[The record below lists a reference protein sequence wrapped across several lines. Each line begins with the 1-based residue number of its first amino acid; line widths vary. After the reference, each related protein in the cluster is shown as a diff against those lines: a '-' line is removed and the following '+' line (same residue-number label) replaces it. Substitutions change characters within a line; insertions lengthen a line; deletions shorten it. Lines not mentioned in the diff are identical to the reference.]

1 VENQRNNTM
10 EITHEN
16 GVNPYWIYSFAQK
29 LGGEVEGS
37 FLKIPSEVLEGTCYF
52 MKVSESIS
60 TFIID
65 AVFNQSLIFYLRNT
79 KNNFVTLHFDFTEG
93 DVVHILDNV
102 SNSVGRWD
110 YNVALFDSSLDA
122 DYIIKEGSK
131 TYSIAIHIDKRELRR
146 IFSGFP
152 QFRDILHSM
161 FDAEKNTFLRYG
173 RTSNKAWW
181 LINELRNTDQEDPL
195 YDIVVKSTVY
205 NLLSDY
211 LDQALNQEIL
221 LEKVVKEDL
230 VSIISSQSFLI
241 AQIETAFP
249 GIKELATRAMMSE
262 TKYKTLFR
270 KITGLSPNAFF
281 LQNKL
286 AYAKQMLET
295 GQYTIGEVTAH
306 YNFANASYFAD
317 QFKKLYGIPPK
328 DYLTHM

>member
-1 VENQRNNTM
+1 M

-16 GVNPYWIYSFAQK
+16 GVDPYWIYSFAQK
-29 LGGEVEGS
+29 MGGEVEGS
-37 FLKIPSEVLEGTCYF
+37 FLKIPAEVLEGTCYF
-52 MKVSESIS
+52 LKVSDTIS

-65 AVFNQSLIFYLRNT
+65 AVFNQPLTFHLSNT

-93 DVVHILDNV
+93 DAFHILDNV
-102 SNSVGRWD
+102 ANPVGRWE
-110 YNVALFDSSLDA
+110 YNVALYDSSLDA
-122 DYIIKEGSK
+122 DYVVKEGST
-131 TYSIAIHIDKRELRR
+131 TYSIDIHIDKKELRR
-146 IFSGFP
+146 ILSGFP
-152 QFRDILHSM
+152 QFRDVLNTM
-161 FDAEKNTFLRYG
+161 FDSEKNTFLRYG

-181 LINELRNTDQEDPL
+181 LINELRNTNQEDPL
-195 YDIVVKSTVY
+195 YDIIAKSTVY

-211 LDQALNQEIL
+211 LDQILNQEIL

-230 VSIISSQSFLI
+230 VAIIDSQSFLLNL
-241 AQIETAFP
+241 IESAFP
-249 GIKELATRAMMSE
+249 GIKDLAARAMMSE

-286 AYAKQMLET
+286 TYAKQMLET
-295 GQYTIGEVTAH
+295 GQHTISEVTAH

-317 QFKKLYGIPPK
+317 QFKKFYGIPPK

>member
-1 VENQRNNTM
+1 M

-16 GVNPYWIYSFAQK
+16 GVDPYWIYSFAQK
-29 LGGEVEGS
+29 LGGDVEGP
-37 FLKIPSEVLEGTCYF
+37 FLRIPSETVEGTFYF
-52 MKVSESIS
+52 LRVSDSIS
-60 TFIID
+60 TFIVD
-65 AVFNQSLIFYLRNT
+65 VVFNQSHIFHLRNT

-93 DVVHILDNV
+93 DAFHILDNV
-102 SNSVGRWD
+102 ANPVGRWE
-110 YNVALFDSSLDA
+110 YNVALYDSSLDA
-122 DYIIKEGSK
+122 DYVVKEGSA
-131 TYSIAIHIDKRELRR
+131 TYSIDIHIDKKELRR
-146 IFSGFP
+146 ILSGFP
-152 QFRDILHSM
+152 QFRDVLNTM
-161 FDAEKNTFLRYG
+161 FDADKNTFLRYG

-181 LINELRNTDQEDPL
+181 LINELRNTNQTDPL
-195 YDIVVKSTVY
+195 YDIIVKSTVY

-211 LDQALNQEIL
+211 LDQIMNQEIL

-230 VSIISSQSFLI
+230 VAIIDSQSFLLTL
-241 AQIETAFP
+241 IESTFP
-249 GIKELATRAMMSE
+249 GIKDLAMRAMMSE

-286 AYAKQMLET
+286 NYAKQMLET
-295 GQYTIGEVTAH
+295 GQYTISEVTTH